1 METQQ
6 LLIIS
11 SLVLCGSLAL
21 FFAHVTNFLLLH
33 PRKLRSK
40 LQSQGIKGPSSPSF
54 LYGNI
59 KKQAIPEETNN
70 QELEE
75 NKHTWPSRVFSHI
88 KQWQIEYG
96 SIFMYSSG
104 TIQILCVTD
113 ADMVKEI
120 SLNLGK
126 PSYLSKDHG
135 PLLGQGIFSSNGPYW
150 AHQRK
155 IIAPE
160 FYLNKVKEMVK
171 LMVEST
177 SNMIESWG
185 ERTRNS
191 EGKSEVKV
199 DDDLKS
205 LSADIISRACFG
217 SSYAEGEQ
225 MFLKLQTLQMVM
237 SKVPI
242 GVPGL
247 RHIPSK
253 HNREIWRLDKEIKAM
268 ILKIVR
274 ARRSPIHEKD
284 LLQLILDAAK
294 SYEESGGDQLPAD
307 VSAEMFIVDNC
318 KSIYFAGHEN
328 TGLTASWCLML
339 LAAYPEWQARAR
351 AEVLD
356 VCGTELPNDSMLR
369 QMKVLTMIIHETLRL
384 YPPVAFVV
392 REALQDISFKR
403 IEIPKGT
410 NIEIPIPIL
419 HQQSEL
425 WGPDTHKFNPERFA
439 KGIAK
444 ACKVP
449 SAYIPFGIGSRTCVG
464 QNFAMIE
471 LKVIVSMILSRFTFS
486 LSPGYQ
492 HSPVFRLVLE
502 PEHGI
507 YLYLQRI

>member
-1 METQQ
+1 
-6 LLIIS
+6 
-11 SLVLCGSLAL
+11 
-21 FFAHVTNFLLLH
+21 
-33 PRKLRSK
+33 
-40 LQSQGIKGPSSPSF
+40 
-54 LYGNI
+54 
-59 KKQAIPEETNN
+59 
-70 QELEE
+70 
-75 NKHTWPSRVFSHI
+75 
-88 KQWQIEYG
+88 
-96 SIFMYSSG
+96 
-104 TIQILCVTD
+104 
-113 ADMVKEI
+113 
-120 SLNLGK
+120 
-126 PSYLSKDHG
+126 
-135 PLLGQGIFSSNGPYW
+135 
-150 AHQRK
+150 
-155 IIAPE
+155 
-160 FYLNKVKEMVK
+160 
-171 LMVEST
+171 
-177 SNMIESWG
+177 
-185 ERTRNS
+185 
-191 EGKSEVKV
+191 
-199 DDDLKS
+199 
-205 LSADIISRACFG
+205 
-217 SSYAEGEQ
+217 
-225 MFLKLQTLQMVM
+225 
-237 SKVPI
+237 
-242 GVPGL
+242 
-247 RHIPSK
+247 
-253 HNREIWRLDKEIKAM
+253 M

-274 ARRSPIHEKD
+274 ARRSPTHEKD

-356 VCGTELPNDSMLR
+356 VCGSELPNDSMLR

-425 WGPDTHKFNPERFA
+425 WGPDTYQFNPERFA